1 MSKKIRK
8 LEEESL
14 SWKKR
19 WEISQKALLDMCGER
34 QTSEERHTATQRQLQ
49 HMQSLCRILQ
59 VSFDVWLLNFNIKCE
74 HIFYN

>member
-1 MSKKIRK
+1 MSKKIKK

-14 SWKKR
+14 SWKKK

-34 QTSEERHTATQRQLQ
+34 QTSEERNTATQRQLQ

-59 VSFDVWLLNFNIKCE
+59 VSTVILVLVL
-74 HIFYN
+74 